1 MINETRRPQMR
12 SPARSA
18 GTESFH
24 SESDAKRRRH
34 GDTEKKRDDA
44 GIEVLGIH
52 FFDSSPSFPL
62 CLRDSVVSIPSID
75 LQWFVANDAVGE
87 AAPSRAVAAIDLQ
100 WFVANGVNG
109 GAAQPRSVAAVDL
122 QWFAAEDEGRTEDP
136 SEYKLRKAREEGRVA
151 KSQDLVSAV
160 VLLFG
165 AVTLAIAGPAIVT
178 GLIDAMLWYFSRAA
192 SADITKEG
200 GAAFAVFASK
210 LASLALPVAAVAMV
224 AGVAGNIAQTGF
236 LFTTKPLTP
245 DFKKI
250 VPRLGQYLSKTV
262 FSMDGMYRFAM
273 SLVKIAVIALT
284 AWIVVSAE
292 VPGFG
297 KAAEVPLLV
306 TASRLGSL
314 ALRLVITAAVVL
326 LLLAIPDVLFQRR
339 QFKEQMKMTR
349 EEVKEERKMHEGDPL
364 VKGRLKQRMRELLSR
379 NMAANVPKADVV
391 ITNPTHYAIAL
402 EWNRERMAAPVVTA
416 KGRDEIAQRI
426 KAIAK
431 EHGVPT
437 VENRPLARALYA
449 EVEIGDSIPEK
460 YYQAMAAVLAHVY
473 AMDGRARDYA
483 AAATEA

>member
-62 CLRDSVVSIPSID
+62 CLRDSVVSFPS
-75 LQWFVANDAVGE
+75 
-87 AAPSRAVAAIDLQ
+87 IDLQ